1 MTVQEKLGIL
11 YAWTECTSC
20 TNYLASRYCGQSNQV
35 KLNLI
40 REIQDDM
47 DNILEQLPKAKE
59 ET

>member
-20 TNYLASRYCGQSNQV
+20 INCLASRYCGQSNQV

>member
-11 YAWTECTSC
+11 YARTECTSY
-20 TNYLASRYCGQSNQV
+20 TNCLASRYCGQSNQV

>member
-20 TNYLASRYCGQSNQV
+20 TNCLASRYCGQSDQV

-47 DNILEQLPKAKE
+47 DNILEQLPKANE

>member
-11 YAWTECTSC
+11 YARTECTSC
-20 TNYLASRYCGQSNQV
+20 TNCLASRYCGQSNQV

>member
-11 YAWTECTSC
+11 YAWTECDSC
-20 TNYLASRYCGQSNQV
+20 QNCLAYGCCGQGNQA

-40 REIQDDM
+40 REIQEDV
-47 DNILEQLPKAKE
+47 NSILEQLPKAKE

>member
-20 TNYLASRYCGQSNQV
+20 TNCLAIRYCVQDKQA

-40 REIQDDM
+40 REIQEDVDS
-47 DNILEQLPKAKE
+47 ILEQLPKAKE

>member
-11 YAWTECTSC
+11 YAWTECAAC
-20 TNYLASRYCGQSNQV
+20 TNCFASRYCGQSNQV